1 MTEAIPPELSQEM
14 EDLRL
19 EISLKGMLNELRV
32 QCNLKDR
39 IHKAQQECP
48 KIWEVRELMEQGKCL
63 KFREDEQ
70 GVYWYK
76 DQIYVTSDTA
86 L

>member
-1 MTEAIPPELSQEM
+1 MPQ
-14 EDLRL
+14 
-19 EISLKGMLNELRV
+19 
-32 QCNLKDR
+32 
-39 IHKAQQECP
+39 
-48 KIWEVRELMEQGKCL
+48 IWEVRELMEQGKCP

-76 DQIYVTSDTA
+76 DRIYVPSDAA